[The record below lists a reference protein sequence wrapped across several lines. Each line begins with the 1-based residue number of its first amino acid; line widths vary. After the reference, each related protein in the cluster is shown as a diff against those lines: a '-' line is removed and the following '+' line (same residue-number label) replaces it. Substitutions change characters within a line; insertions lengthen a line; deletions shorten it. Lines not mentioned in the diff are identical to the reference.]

1 MIISFDE
8 RKKARRKRK
17 PEQQQETQLDQ
28 IQAQQYQIQM
38 QLATLEIFARLIS
51 DDLYTL
57 LFLNADKIKAMGLD
71 IDLSKR
77 PPVIPE
83 SWKNEAIRNEQQ

>member
-17 PEQQQETQLDQ
+17 PAQQQETQLDQ

-38 QLATLEIFARLIS
+38 QLATLEIFARLIA

-57 LFLNADKIKAMGLD
+57 LFLNADKIKALGLD

-83 SWKNEAIRNEQQ
+83 SWKNEASRNERH

>member
-8 RKKARRKRK
+8 RKKSRRKRK
-17 PEQQQETQLDQ
+17 PEQPETQLDR
-28 IQAQQYQIQM
+28 IQAQQYQIQL

-57 LFLNADKIKAMGLD
+57 LFLNADKIKALGLD

-77 PPVIPE
+77 PPVIPK
-83 SWKNEAIRNEQQ
+83 SWKNEASRNERQ